1 MEQARIYVQAA
12 LNTLSEYIAG
22 FMSYYQAN
30 IPLTQRSHPIT
41 YQALHGKRISLK
53 ALYIIDRF
61 LRKILTFHLG
71 RTFQAPVPNYEF
83 GGPVPDIAIL
93 DFLHCFKNS
102 ICRNSSV
109 LQLVIS
115 RTCSYLQLQIWYNIF
130 QRLISLLGH
139 VRVRLSEVR

>member
-1 MEQARIYVQAA
+1 MEQARILVQAA
-12 LNTLSEYIAG
+12 LTTLSEYIVG
-22 FMSYYQAN
+22 FMNYYQAN
-30 IPLTQRSHPIT
+30 VPLTQRIHPIT

-53 ALYIIDRF
+53 ALYVIDRI
-61 LRKILTFHLG
+61 LRKILTLHLR
-71 RTFQAPVPNYEF
+71 RTFPAPVPSYEF
-83 GGPVPDIAIL
+83 GGPLPDIAIL
-93 DFLHCFKNS
+93 DALLCFKNS

-130 QRLISLLGH
+130 QRLISLLEH